1 MEDDRMTDLHL
12 SPLQALRAAAAE
24 ILAECAENLVFA
36 RQNVERGIDPALAT
50 VRVRLALLDRLAEAA
65 DLFTP
70 QVSGPCEQDPQ
81 LDGVDPVLPKEIAEE
96 NEENGEL

>member
-1 MEDDRMTDLHL
+1 MTDLHPT
-12 SPLQALRAAAAE
+12 PLQALRAAAAE
-24 ILAECAENLVFA
+24 ILAECAEHLVFA

-65 DLFTP
+65 DLFTL
-70 QVSGPCEQDPQ
+70 QQSGPDEQDLP
-81 LDGVDPVLPKEIAEE
+81 LGGVDPVRPEEIAEE